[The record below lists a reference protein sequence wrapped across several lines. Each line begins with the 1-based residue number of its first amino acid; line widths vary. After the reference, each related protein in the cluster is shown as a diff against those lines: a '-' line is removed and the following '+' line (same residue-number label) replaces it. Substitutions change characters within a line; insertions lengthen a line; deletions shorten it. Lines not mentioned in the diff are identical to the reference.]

1 MEKHSILYILL
12 SFLIAILLVALI
24 VFGVLWFYGD
34 YFNINIRPK
43 KIEPLPEIE
52 IVSGDYDSGDEVIE
66 IVEPEPE
73 EIYTGPKVFSGDSRS
88 IAFMIDNDVKAA
100 LPHAGLNDAYMIY
113 EAIVEGGASRL
124 MALFKYDKIP
134 EHIGPIRSCRHYFL
148 DYVQEHDA
156 LYYHIG
162 QSTQGG
168 EALKSRGIQDL
179 NGVGYTRIGPDKT
192 WHNAFTVK
200 DKITKEIEKRGWRT
214 KQNQDCILKFNEKDT
229 DLNSTKYA
237 DVVTIKFPVSTTVF
251 KYDEEAKTYLVEMK
265 GTPHVDKFT
274 NEQATAKNILIYRID
289 NKSVWEAWGDHR
301 EEDNKKRQEI
311 YNTGTGTG
319 YYITNGKAIEM
330 QWEKLTHASKTKY
343 MDMYGNEL
351 KFNDGITWVELVPT
365 NGSYTITDNHKTTSG
380 ELRSGE

>member
-24 VFGVLWFYGD
+24 VLGVLWFYGD
-34 YFNINIRPK
+34 YFNVNIRPK
-43 KIEPLPEIE
+43 KITPLPEIISGE
-52 IVSGDYDSGDEVIE
+52 VSGEYNSGDEAIE

-124 MALFKYDKIP
+124 MAVFKYDKIP

-179 NGVGYTRIGPDKT
+179 NGVGFTRIGPDKT

-200 DKITKEIEKRGWRT
+200 SKVIAEIEKRGWRT
-214 KQNQDCILKFNEKDT
+214 KQKQDCILQFNEKDT
-229 DLNSTKYA
+229 DLDSTKYA
-237 DVVTIKFPVSTTVF
+237 DVVTCKFPVSTTVF
-251 KYDEEAKTYLVEMK
+251 NYDEESKSYLINMK
-265 GTPHVDKFT
+265 GIPHVDKFT
-274 NEQATAKNILIYRID
+274 NEQARAKNILIYRVD
-289 NKSVWEAWGDHR
+289 NKSVWDAWGDHR

-311 YNTGTGTG
+311 YNTGTGKG
-319 YYITNGKAIEM
+319 YYITNGKAIQM

-343 MDMYGNEL
+343 MDIYGNEL
-351 KFNDGITWVELVPT
+351 KFNDGITWVEIIPT
-365 NGSYTITDNHKTTSG
+365 SGSFTITDNHKTTSG
-380 ELRSGE
+380 DM